1 MSKVYIISWEYLREE
16 LCENSVVFVQVYF
29 VEEVSN
35 GVEALE
41 ISLLNC
47 QKKPSYSSV
56 DTRKVLSFFELD
68 VFYLDACLFS
78 FSKKQGIFSQMD
90 T

>member
-1 MSKVYIISWEYLREE
+1 MLALNSAVSNYWCFNMSKVYIISWEYLREE

-47 QKKPSYSSV
+47 
-56 DTRKVLSFFELD
+56 
-68 VFYLDACLFS
+68 
-78 FSKKQGIFSQMD
+78 
-90 T
+90 